1 MNNKKESGVRSMR
14 NQYEKQEKALWY
26 AQIMIFLIAL
36 TTWFNHM
43 NAHTFYTINI
53 ILSVISIISL
63 TLDRFYFSEK
73 IKQKVHNSYSVA
85 YGLLVI
91 FTLLLIVQYAGIIK
105 LPLITSEEAKMIW
118 ALPSALALLWKTK
131 FIAFREWDQN

>member
-1 MNNKKESGVRSMR
+1 MR
-14 NQYEKQEKALWY
+14 NQYEKQEKVLWY
-26 AQIMIFLIAL
+26 AQIMIFLVAL

-43 NAHTFYTINI
+43 SAHTFYTINI
-53 ILSVISIISL
+53 VLSVISIISL
-63 TLDRFYFSEK
+63 TFDRFYFSEK

-91 FTLLLIVQYAGIIK
+91 FTLFLIIQYAGIINFA
-105 LPLITSEEAKMIW
+105 LLTNEDAKMIW
-118 ALPSALALLWKTK
+118 ALTPALALLWKTK